1 MRPYRPP
8 REARRES
15 SPRRLDPDRLS
26 QHTDRL
32 YRAAW
37 SLSELLARAHEL
49 HPRVKRV
56 LLVDRDYS
64 STSPAVQAMSL
75 GRADCHVVRAWADG
89 ETMAISSAAAE
100 TFFATLKTELVY
112 RPTRPT
118 RREVGLRRV
127 SSTSRRSTT
136 EPAGSP
142 PSATS
147 HPPNTN
153 LAARRHVPRRNEQP
167 VDRPDPERQM
177 IRRVGLRS
185 WPGRAS
191 ERSQDRQPDKGSTSS
206 QAN

>member
-1 MRPYRPP
+1 MATAHQPVV
-8 REARRES
+8 
-15 SPRRLDPDRLS
+15 LLLVND
-26 QHTDRL
+26 
-32 YRAAW
+32 AAT
-37 SLSELLARAHEL
+37 ELLARAHEL

-64 STSPAVQAMSL
+64 STGPAVQAMSL
-75 GRADCHVVRAWADG
+75 GRADCHVVRPWADG

-118 RREVGLRRV
+118 RREPGLRRV

-147 HPPNTN
+147 
-153 LAARRHVPRRNEQP
+153 LRHVPRRNEQP

-191 ERSQDRQPDKGSTSS
+191 ERSQGRQPDKGSTSS